1 MSYGICSYCKSE
13 IKYKKNLQKFDDKLF
28 CNNTHKKLYC
38 LNKIKNNNFDEK
50 YINELIDIETLKFKN
65 SNFIIE
71 DLIKTKIIR
80 WIWNKKG
87 LEEPKCLT
95 CEKNLFD
102 KYISEN
108 KFYNP
113 FKEEIKFC
121 SYKCSNKYR
130 NKKNKVKKEDI
141 FIEAYK
147 LKKIE
152 LLKDSKNRINSNAIK
167 ILKKKFNIT
176 TEDLYKHFYNIEGRC
191 KVCGKK
197 TKFINFNKGFQ
208 KYCSRECIFKDKK
221 IINKI
226 QNKIKETCLEKY
238 GVKNH
243 TQKELKNIENLNEDF
258 VRKNFI
264 NEGYFD
270 NKKFMDYFNCSVQC
284 ASNYKSKFKI
294 KEPVKQKWQ
303 KQNEILEF
311 IKENYN
317 GEILTNTRKTIPNK
331 ELDIYI
337 PEFKFAIEYDGI
349 FFHSQ
354 GNHPFFK
361 NIDKNYHLEK
371 TELCEQNDIHL
382 FHIFSNEWL
391 DEIKQDIWKSKILLK
406 LKSNKIKKYNARD
419 GIIKEIDT
427 KIARQFLKEN
437 HLQGY
442 SESKIKLGF
451 FINNELLAVMT
462 FGKSRFKNNEYEL
475 IRFASKKYT
484 TIRGLFGKFLKYFE
498 NNYIEKLNIKKL
510 ISFGNRRWVY
520 KNNVYQK
527 FMKLEKIIEPN
538 FYVFNDEL
546 NLYHRIKFQKHKLKN
561 ILNNYNENLSAK
573 ENIFNNGYRIIY
585 DAGNFKYYKK
595 YIFK

>member
-13 IKYKKNLQKFDDKLF
+13 IKYKKNLQKFDNKLF

-50 YINELIDIETLKFKN
+50 YINELINIETLKFKN

-71 DLIKTKIIR
+71 DSIKTKIIR

-95 CEKNLFD
+95 CGKNLFD

-121 SYKCSNKYR
+121 SYKCSSNNKELNQIRGKKVSEKAKIISEKRKQTCLKKYGNENYNNRKKAQETCLKKYGFENHMKNDKYKNLFVKNIQNKYGV
-130 NKKNKVKKEDI
+130 NSIFQLEKYKNNHHTKEHI
-141 FIEAYK
+141 
-147 LKKIE
+147 
-152 LLKDSKNRINSNAIK
+152 KNY
-167 ILKKKFNIT
+167 
-176 TEDLYKHFYNIEGRC
+176 E
-191 KVCGKK
+191 
-197 TKFINFNKGFQ
+197 NFNKKFIEENFIENG
-208 KYCSRECIFKDKK
+208 
-221 IINKI
+221 IINFK
-226 QNKIKETCLEKY
+226 KIKEYFNISDSFTYKIIHDY
-238 GVKNH
+238 NINGK
-243 TQKELKNIENLNEDF
+243 LKN
-258 VRKNFI
+258 
-264 NEGYFD
+264 
-270 NKKFMDYFNCSVQC
+270 
-284 ASNYKSKFKI
+284 SKEK
-294 KEPVKQKWQ
+294 
-303 KQNEILEF
+303 EILEF

-317 GEILTNTRKTIPNK
+317 GEILTNTRKIIHNK

-354 GNHPFFK
+354 GNHTFFK

-371 TELCEQNDIHL
+371 TKLCEQNDIHL

-391 DEIKQDIWKSKILLK
+391 DEIKRDIWKSKILLK

>member
-1 MSYGICSYCKSE
+1 MSYGNCFYCNSE
-13 IKYKKNLQKFDDKLF
+13 IKNKKYIQKFDNKLF

-38 LNKIKNNNFDEK
+38 LEKIKNNNFDDK
-50 YINELIDIETLKFKN
+50 YINELINIDTLRFKN
-65 SNFIIE
+65 SNFVIE
-71 DLIKTKIIR
+71 DSIKTKIIKYL
-80 WIWNKKG
+80 WNKKG
-87 LEEPKCLT
+87 FEDPKCLT
-95 CEKNLFD
+95 CGKNLFE
-102 KYISEN
+102 KYILEN

-121 SYKCSNKYR
+121 SYKCSTNNKELNQIRRKKISEKSKIISEKRKQTCLKKYGNENFNNREKAKKTCLKKYGFENHMKNNKY
-130 NKKNKVKKEDI
+130 KNLFVE
-141 FIEAYK
+141 
-147 LKKIE
+147 
-152 LLKDSKNRINSNAIK
+152 N
-167 ILKKKFNIT
+167 
-176 TEDLYKHFYNIEGRC
+176 
-191 KVCGKK
+191 
-197 TKFINFNKGFQ
+197 
-208 KYCSRECIFKDKK
+208 
-221 IINKI
+221 I
-226 QNKIKETCLEKY
+226 QNKY
-238 GVKNH
+238 GVKSIFQLEKYKNNH
-243 TQKELKNIENLNEDF
+243 HTKNHIKNSNNF
-258 VRKNFI
+258 NKNFI
-264 NEGYFD
+264 EENFIKNGIIDFKGIKE
-270 NKKFMDYFNCSVQC
+270 YFNISD
-284 ASNYKSKFKI
+284 SYTYKIIHDFNISGKLKNSKEK
-294 KEPVKQKWQ
+294 
-303 KQNEILEF
+303 EILEF
-311 IKENYN
+311 IKKHYD
-317 GEILTNTRKTIPNK
+317 GEILTNTRKIIPNK

-337 PEFKFAIEYDGI
+337 PEFNFAIEYDGI

-371 TELCEQNDIHL
+371 TELCEQNGIHL

-406 LKSNKIKKYNARD
+406 LKSKKIKKYNARD
-419 GIIKEIDT
+419 GIIKKIET

-462 FGKSRFKNNEYEL
+462 FGKSRFKKDEYEL
-475 IRFASKKYT
+475 IRFASKKYI

-498 NNYIEKLNIKKL
+498 NNYIKKLNIKKL

-561 ILNNYNENLSAK
+561 ILNIYNENLSAK

-585 DAGNFKYYKK
+585 DVGNFKYYKN